1 MKKNIG
7 LLIDTMNNGGAQ
19 RVVSRLSKILNE
31 EYNIYVILFEDTYMT
46 YECYGEIIN
55 MKVMSQKNSIPGK
68 IIQVIRRK
76 KRLEKIKKQYKLD
89 GVISFLDSPNFV
101 NILSRNKN
109 CKTIISV
116 RNYSKLENGNTLL
129 GKLTN
134 IGIKLLYNK
143 ADKIVSVSK
152 LIANNLIEQ
161 YGIDKDKVVTIYNP
175 YDIDNIQNL
184 ANELI
189 EPEFAKFMS
198 SGNIIISVGR
208 QMYQK
213 GFWHLIK
220 AFKKVH
226 DINPQSKL
234 IIVGRAEQSG
244 LVKNLVNEL
253 NLNKSILLIGY
264 HKNPFKFIKR
274 SNVYVLSSMFE
285 GFPNAMVE
293 SMACGCTVIA
303 ADCKSGPREI
313 LYKKSDI
320 NKVAKDIEFADYG
333 VLIPPLNEE
342 ENWDANIIDDCEK
355 KLCEAILKVLN
366 NEECQ
371 AKFAVKAT
379 DRVRDFDYESCKNA
393 FIKIIGE

>member
-1 MKKNIG
+1 M
-7 LLIDTMNNGGAQ
+7 
-19 RVVSRLSKILNE
+19 
-31 EYNIYVILFEDTYMT
+31 
-46 YECYGEIIN
+46 
-55 MKVMSQKNSIPGK
+55 
-68 IIQVIRRK
+68 
-76 KRLEKIKKQYKLD
+76 
-89 GVISFLDSPNFV
+89 ISFLDSPNFV